1 MKSTQTNLLIVILV
15 MIGLMGQT
23 FASSTMVCVEHNNM
37 SKMPEMSMMAHH
49 TMMDMGMQ
57 QVDPSSMNC
66 CDKQCKCP
74 ESGCSTVVFVALAT
88 IDSAYQIL
96 DAKPSTRLSS
106 NPLSKRNTS
115 LYRPPIS

>member
-1 MKSTQTNLLIVILV
+1 
-15 MIGLMGQT
+15 MGQT

-49 TMMDMGMQ
+49 TMMDMDMGMQ
-57 QVDPSSMNC
+57 QVDPSSMDC

-96 DAKPSTRLSS
+96 GSKPSTRLSS
-106 NPLSKRNTS
+106 PPLSKRKNS